1 MFNLIKEMKMFVRD
15 IRVKFKELFQKQD
28 FAEDGNLEIVN
39 ASFIA
44 DEPFIF
50 GNIDNSYTLREL
62 QWYKSQSLKVSDIP
76 GDVPKI
82 WQQIASTKGEIN
94 SNYGWAIFSKANGN
108 QYEKALTALL
118 DNPNSRQAVMIY
130 IRPSMH
136 EDSTRD
142 GMKDFM
148 CTYSAQM
155 LIRKNRLHYIVN
167 MRSNDA
173 VYGYKNDFFWQQWVR
188 DLAFEILS
196 NHYTDLKIGNIY
208 WNAGSLHVYPR
219 HFELVK

>member
-1 MFNLIKEMKMFVRD
+1 MFVRD
-15 IRVKFKELFQKQD
+15 IRAEFSELFRKQE
-28 FAEDGNLEIVN
+28 FAEDGNLEIIN

-44 DEPFIF
+44 DEPSIF
-50 GNIDNSYTLREL
+50 GEVNEDYANREL
-62 QWYKSQSLKVSDIP
+62 RWYLSQSLFVCDIP

-82 WQQIASTKGEIN
+82 WQQVASRNGKIN
-94 SNYGWAIFSKANGN
+94 SNYGWAIFSPENGYQYKKAIKN
-108 QYEKALTALL
+108 LL
-118 DNPNSRQAVMIY
+118 DSRNSRQAVMIY

-136 EDSTRD
+136 EDAFDD
-142 GMKDFM
+142 GMRDFM
-148 CTYSAQM
+148 CTYSVQL

-173 VYGYKNDFFWQQWVR
+173 IFGYRNDLHWHHFVR
-188 DLAFEILS
+188 DSALEALNPRYPGLIA
-196 NHYTDLKIGNIY
+196 GNMH